1 MSKVRID
8 CNIVIVGNTIEEA
21 MERLKMELEGVTQAV
36 TEPGD
41 DIVDGYHYWNVENE
55 GDVDW
60 CAHDHRA
67 GKPDDWYA
75 SSAIHIQN
83 VRDGLLSRP

>member
-21 MERLKMELEGVTQAV
+21 MERLKVELGGVTTDV
-36 TEPGD
+36 TAFGNEMVD
-41 DIVDGYHYWNVENE
+41 DYHHWNVENE

-60 CAHDHRA
+60 FAHDHRA
-67 GKPDDWYA
+67 GKPNDWYA
-75 SSAIHIQN
+75 SSVIHVKN
-83 VRDGLLSRP
+83 GGNDLMPRP